1 MISVWNLPK
10 GDDFLP
16 DVSIQKLRGLYRKE
30 KKAKPKL
37 RLLCAIHRKERWSID
52 DIAGFT
58 NMKRRTV
65 HETLKRFVA
74 RGIEAKDSIKQS
86 GRPPELTSK
95 QRKKLV
101 QQLERGPSYNKDGL
115 WTTKEVREYIR
126 KEFGV
131 TYTHGHVWELLKT
144 AGFSLQRPR
153 PKHYKAPPKKEIAR
167 FKKRLQCWQNI
178 TERKGS

>member
-1 MISVWNLPK
+1 VVWNLPK

-16 DVSIQKLRGLYRKE
+16 GVSIQELRGLYKAE

-37 RLLCAIHRKERWSID
+37 RLLCAIHRKEGKSID

-65 HETLKRFVA
+65 HETLRRFVD
-74 RGIEAKDSIKQS
+74 RGISAKDSIKQT
-86 GRPPELTSK
+86 GRPPELTLK

-101 QQLERGPSYNKDGL
+101 LRLEQGPSYNKGGL
-115 WTTKEVREYIR
+115 WTTKDVREYIR

-131 TYTHGHVWELLKT
+131 TYTHGHVWELLKAT
-144 AGFSLQRPR
+144 GFSLQRPR
-153 PKHYKAPPKKEIAR
+153 PRHYKAPSKREITD
-167 FKKRLQCWQNI
+167 FKKRLQCWRNI
-178 TERKGS
+178 TGEKDS